1 MIDAPKTNCLRFAAV
16 ANRMARRL
24 NCGYEFSYRN
34 SRPSLAMPPSCCW
47 RRRDIG
53 HATIHAKKKMP
64 TTAITIAA
72 LGLTLVVSNS
82 LPAQSCRGADSTS
95 TFMLNATRNLVS
107 STLPQLIRERQSLH
121 LPAVSPETVVLV
133 ADTMRCS
140 QMATAYAGV
149 LAASSGK
156 PSGRVYVLQVGTVY
170 VVRDP
175 AIVAG
180 EFAVEMVIDDQGHV
194 LARYTS

>member
-1 MIDAPKTNCLRFAAV
+1 
-16 ANRMARRL
+16 
-24 NCGYEFSYRN
+24 
-34 SRPSLAMPPSCCW
+34 
-47 RRRDIG
+47 
-53 HATIHAKKKMP
+53 
-64 TTAITIAA
+64 
-72 LGLTLVVSNS
+72 
-82 LPAQSCRGADSTS
+82 
-95 TFMLNATRNLVS
+95 
-107 STLPQLIRERQSLH
+107 
-121 LPAVSPETVVLV
+121 
-133 ADTMRCS
+133 
-140 QMATAYAGV
+140 MATAYAGV